1 MEKSLGSHGFHAGG
15 LLHLI
20 PSEAYEMCC
29 NQAVILDVREE
40 YMAAFKKF
48 NVPQVLY
55 IPLSEL
61 NENLNTLPKDQAL
74 IVADATG
81 LRSREAAELLTI
93 AGFTNIANLAGGIV
107 EWERDGLPLITDTN
121 ERLSG
126 GCMCQLKPRERKK
139 E

>member
-1 MEKSLGSHGFHAGG
+1 MENSFGSHGFRAGG
-15 LLHLI
+15 LLHLT
-20 PSEAYEMCC
+20 PAEALEMCSKD
-29 NQAVILDVREE
+29 AVILDVRED
-40 YMAAFKKF
+40 YMAAFKQFK
-48 NVPQVLY
+48 VAQVLY

-61 NENLNTLPKDQAL
+61 NEKMQVLPADRPI

-81 LRSREAAELLTI
+81 LRSREAAELLTR